1 MLERIENPAI
11 EEKVQDVQIGRNV
24 TLHTMTLR
32 HEGLAGRVALYIHG
46 SGTAGNHTIVE
57 RPSRWLIDQGLY
69 DTVILPDRRGCGASS
84 PWTHEPTLGD
94 QAQDMKALLDALG
107 IEGPLDVLGLSMGG
121 PIALTLAD
129 LDDRVQLVALIGSSP
144 TLKQIAWPWN
154 WLIDIGLVPAVMK
167 WMFRREIGKAEPK
180 YIDYDFMY
188 DWENPT
194 RGERW
199 QHFLEVLRH
208 TPKERLDSV
217 MYEFNA
223 TLDPANAEISEDVRL
238 DIPVLQVIG
247 TEDETW
253 GSEMPEK
260 YRERFMDLRR
270 QLIPGADHGDV
281 LTRSDEFH
289 AVFAKMLKAEREN
302 SGVLEPD
309 IELVQQ

>member
-1 MLERIENPAI
+1 MLERIDNPAI
-11 EEKVQDVQIGRNV
+11 GEQVQDVEIAREA
-24 TLHTMTLR
+24 TLHTVTLR
-32 HEGLAGRVALYIHG
+32 HEERAERTALYIHG

-57 RPSRWLIDQGLY
+57 RPSRWLIDQGFY
-69 DTVILPDRRGCGASS
+69 DIVILPDRRGCGASS
-84 PWTHEPTLGD
+84 PWTQEPTLSD
-94 QAQDMKALLDALG
+94 QAQDMNALLDALG
-107 IEGPLDVLGLSMGG
+107 IEGPLDVLGLSTGG
-121 PIALTLAD
+121 PIALTLAH
-129 LDDRVQLVALIGSSP
+129 LDDRVQLVALISSSP

-180 YIDYDFMY
+180 YVDYDFMY

-194 RGERW
+194 RRERW
-199 QHFLEVLRH
+199 QRFLDVLRH
-208 TPKERLDSV
+208 TPEERLDSV
-217 MYEFNA
+217 MYEFNT
-223 TLDPANAEISEDVRL
+223 TLKPSNAEIPEDVRL

-260 YRERFMDLRR
+260 YRERFTDLRR
-270 QLIPGADHGDV
+270 QLIPGADHGDA

-302 SGVLEPD
+302 LGVIEPD
-309 IELVQQ
+309 IESVQQ